1 VGQIFSWGSTFYL
14 LAPLASPIVAD
25 TGWPRA
31 VVVGGV
37 SVALLIAAL
46 GSPAVGSLVSRN
58 HGRRVLAASALLLAT
73 GLTALALASSPWL
86 YAGAWVILG
95 AGMSGGLYSGAFA
108 VLGHAYGAG
117 ARSSLTALT
126 LFGGFASTVCWPLTT
141 LLCNEFGWRWTCA
154 VYALAHVLVTFP
166 LYGFLAPRRAA
177 RPEDAAERHRP
188 ASVAAP
194 ATRTP
199 WLPVVLI
206 ALITTL
212 GTSVSTVMSVHVFT
226 LLAGLGASGAA
237 AVGLAAAIGPSQV
250 GARLVEFTLARRH
263 HPLWTMLTAVTAI
276 TAALSL
282 LAIDIGSLLVAMIVY
297 GAGIGLNSIA
307 NGTVPLALV
316 DQDRYARTMGRI
328 ALPSLLAQA
337 AAPLWSSSV
346 IGTWGGQAA
355 LGALVAMALAAAVLT
370 VWLMLF
376 HRRGMRVPPRP
387 PRMPLRRRNRRS
399 PRGRALQ

>member
-1 VGQIFSWGSTFYL
+1 
-14 LAPLASPIVAD
+14 
-25 TGWPRA
+25 
-31 VVVGGV
+31 
-37 SVALLIAAL
+37 
-46 GSPAVGSLVSRN
+46 
-58 HGRRVLAASALLLAT
+58 
-73 GLTALALASSPWL
+73 
-86 YAGAWVILG
+86 
-95 AGMSGGLYSGAFA
+95 
-108 VLGHAYGAG
+108 
-117 ARSSLTALT
+117 
-126 LFGGFASTVCWPLTT
+126 
-141 LLCNEFGWRWTCA
+141 
-154 VYALAHVLVTFP
+154 
-166 LYGFLAPRRAA
+166 
-177 RPEDAAERHRP
+177 
-188 ASVAAP
+188 
-194 ATRTP
+194 
-199 WLPVVLI
+199 
-206 ALITTL
+206 
-212 GTSVSTVMSVHVFT
+212 
-226 LLAGLGASGAA
+226 
-237 AVGLAAAIGPSQV
+237 
-250 GARLVEFTLARRH
+250 
-263 HPLWTMLTAVTAI
+263 MLTAVTAI

-282 LAIDIGSLLVAMIVY
+282 LAIDIGPLLVAMIVY